1 VPYALR
7 LACCSGAL
15 IITNREAA
23 LSLVR
28 NLLDSAARAKAAV
41 IVTACPLC
49 QVNLEC
55 YQKQVNKEFGT
66 EFNLP
71 VMYFTQ
77 LMGLALGISPR
88 RLGIGSELVAVMPAI
103 KEAQQTEPV
112 IAGE

>member
-1 VPYALR
+1 
-7 LACCSGAL
+7 
-15 IITNREAA
+15 
-23 LSLVR
+23 VR
-28 NLLDSAARAKAAV
+28 NLLESAVRAKAAV

-66 EFNLP
+66 EYNLP

-77 LMGLALGISPR
+77 LMGLALGIPAK

-103 KEAQQTEPV
+103 KEAQESEP
-112 IAGE
+112 ALAAK